1 MSPIITL
8 TSDWGIRDHYIAAVK
23 GTLMSR
29 LPDVRIVDISHHI
42 SPYNLK
48 QGSFVLR
55 NAFPAFP
62 KGTIHIVGINTEE
75 SETTPHIALLHDGH
89 YFVGTDNGI
98 FTLMFDVLPEKII
111 ELEITQDSGYFTFS
125 TRDRFVKA
133 AVHLAKGG
141 PLEDLG
147 NLRSDLKALISMKP
161 QIDGNTIA
169 GRVIYIDNYENVFLN
184 ISYTELE
191 NTGHK
196 RKFSLNIKGRKYQV
210 NQLRSAYSDVPNGEI
225 AIIPSSTGYLE
236 IAINQGNAAS
246 LLGLH
251 TDEVV
256 LIEFKS

>member
-1 MSPIITL
+1 MSSIVTL
-8 TSDWGIRDHYIAAVK
+8 TSDWGLRDHYIAAVK
-23 GTLMSR
+23 GALISR

-42 SPYNLK
+42 DPFNLK

-89 YFVGTDNGI
+89 FFVGTDNGI

-141 PLEDLG
+141 PIEELG
-147 NLRSDLKALISMKP
+147 NLRSDLKALISMQP

-196 RKFSLNIKGRKYQV
+196 RKFSLNIKGHKYQI

-225 AIIPSSTGYLE
+225 AVIASATGFIE

-251 TDEVV
+251 TDDVV
-256 LIEFKS
+256 LIEFES